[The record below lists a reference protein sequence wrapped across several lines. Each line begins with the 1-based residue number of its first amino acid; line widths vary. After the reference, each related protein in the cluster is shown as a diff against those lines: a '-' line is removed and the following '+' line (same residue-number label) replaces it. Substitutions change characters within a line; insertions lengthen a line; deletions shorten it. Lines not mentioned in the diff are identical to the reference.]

1 MTETFQL
8 NREQAQAYDDMFVPA
23 LFGQWA
29 PPLVDCARVRRGQS
43 VLDVACG
50 TGVVARAAREVVG
63 PSGRVVGVDLSPAM
77 LEVARDARPD
87 LEWMQGDAEDLPF
100 AEAEFDVALCQ
111 SALFFFADPGR
122 AVAEMARVVVPG
134 GVVALQTY
142 APLAE
147 QPAYGPFVELVAR
160 HAGPEARV
168 LLGTY
173 WSQGALDSLIGL
185 TSAAGLSLLESRSSL
200 GVAIFPSAAAVAETE
215 IRATPLAE
223 RITPETYELVVAGT
237 EELLGGY
244 ADQAG
249 LVRVPIRATLLAT
262 RKHC

>member
-8 NREQAQAYDDMFVPA
+8 NREQARAYDDLFVPA

-29 PPLVDCARVRRGQS
+29 PQLVDCARVRPGQS

-50 TGVVARAAREVVG
+50 TGVVARSARDVVG
-63 PSGRVVGVDLSPAM
+63 PSGRVVGVDLNAAM
-77 LEVARDARPD
+77 LEVAQDVRPD
-87 LEWMQGDAEDLPF
+87 LEWVQGDAEDLPF
-100 AEAEFDVALCQ
+100 ADAEFDVALCQ

-122 AVAEMARVVVPG
+122 AVAELARVVVPG

-142 APLAE
+142 AALAE
-147 QPAYGPFVELVAR
+147 QPAYGPFVEMVAG

-168 LLGTY
+168 LLGLY
-173 WSQGALDSLIGL
+173 WSQGDVDGLLGL

-200 GVAIFPSAAAVAETE
+200 GVAVFPSAAAAAHTE

-223 RITPETYELVVAGT
+223 RITPETYARIIADTEKLLAGYVD
-237 EELLGGY
+237 E
-244 ADQAG
+244 AG
-249 LVRVPIRATLLAT
+249 VVRVPIRATLVAA
-262 RKHC
+262 RKP

>member
-8 NREQAQAYDDMFVPA
+8 TREQAQAYDDLFVHA

-29 PPLVDCARVRRGQS
+29 PQLVDCARVRHGQS

-50 TGVVARAAREVVG
+50 TGVVARAAGDVVG
-63 PSGRVVGVDLSPAM
+63 HGCRVVGVDLNPAM
-77 LEVARDARPD
+77 LEVAQGARPD
-87 LEWMQGDAEDLPF
+87 LEWVHGDAEDLPF
-100 AEAEFDVALCQ
+100 EKAEFDVALCQ

-147 QPAYGPFVELVAR
+147 QPAYGPFVELVAG
-160 HAGPEARV
+160 HAGPESRV

-173 WSQGALDSLIGL
+173 WSQGAVDGLIGL
-185 TSAAGLSLLESRSSL
+185 AAAAGLSLVESRSSL
-200 GVAIFPSAAAVAETE
+200 GVAVFPSAAAVAQTE
-215 IRATPLAE
+215 IQATPLAE
-223 RITPETYELVVAGT
+223 QIRPEAYERIVAGT
-237 EELLGGY
+237 EELFREY
-244 ADQAG
+244 ADESG
-249 LVRVPIRATLLAT
+249 LVRLPIRATLLAA
-262 RKHC
+262 RRG

>member
-8 NREQAQAYDDMFVPA
+8 TREQAQAYDDLLVPA

-29 PPLVDCARVRRGQS
+29 PQLVDCARVGSGQS

-50 TGVVARAAREVVG
+50 TGVVARAARDVVG
-63 PSGRVVGVDLSPAM
+63 PGGRVVGVDLNPAM

-87 LEWMQGDAEDLPF
+87 LEWAQGDAEDLPF
-100 AEAEFDVALCQ
+100 ADAEFDVALCQ
-111 SALFFFADPGR
+111 SALFFFADPSR
-122 AVAEMARVVVPG
+122 AVAEMSRVVVPG

-147 QPAYGPFVELVAR
+147 QPAYGPFVELVAG

-173 WSQGALDSLIGL
+173 WSQGDVDGLLRL

-200 GVAIFPSAAAVAETE
+200 GVAVFPSAAAVAHTE
-215 IRATPLAE
+215 IQATPLAE
-223 RITPETYELVVAGT
+223 RITPEMYALVVAGT
-237 EELLGGY
+237 EELLGEY
-244 ADQAG
+244 ADESG
-249 LVRVPIRATLLAT
+249 LVSLPIRATLLAA
-262 RKHC
+262 RKP

>member
-8 NREQAQAYDDMFVPA
+8 TRGQAQAYEDLFVPA

-29 PPLVDCARVRRGQS
+29 PQLVDCARVRRGQS
-43 VLDVACG
+43 ALDVACG
-50 TGVVARAAREVVG
+50 TGVVARAARDVVG
-63 PSGRVVGVDLSPAM
+63 PGSRVVGVDLNPAM

-87 LEWMQGDAEDLPF
+87 LEWVPGNAEDLPF
-100 AEAEFDVALCQ
+100 ADAEFDVALCQ

-122 AVAEMARVVVPG
+122 AVTEMARVVVPG

-142 APLAE
+142 APLAD

-173 WSQGALDSLIGL
+173 WSQGDVEGLLRL
-185 TSAAGLSLLESRSSL
+185 TSAAGMSLLESRSSL
-200 GVAIFPSAAAVAETE
+200 GMATFPSAAAVANTE
-215 IRATPLAE
+215 IQATPLAE
-223 RITPETYELVVAGT
+223 RMTPKTYALVVAGA
-237 EELLGGY
+237 EELLGKY
-244 ADQAG
+244 ADG
-249 LVRVPIRATLLAT
+249 SGVVRVPIRATLVAA
-262 RKHC
+262 RKP

>member
-8 NREQAQAYDDMFVPA
+8 TPEQARAYDDLFVPA

-29 PPLVDCARVRRGQS
+29 PQLVDCARVRDGQS

-50 TGVVARAAREVVG
+50 TGVVARAARDVVG
-63 PSGRVVGVDLSPAM
+63 PSGRVVGVDLNPAM
-77 LEVARDARPD
+77 LHVARDRRHD
-87 LEWMQGDAEDLPF
+87 LEWSQGDAENLPF
-100 AEAEFDVALCQ
+100 PDAEFDVALCQ
-111 SALFFFADPGR
+111 SALFFFANPER

-147 QPAYGPFVELVAR
+147 QPAYGPFVELTAR

-173 WSQGALDSLIGL
+173 WSQGDIDGLLRL
-185 TSAAGLSLLESRSSL
+185 TSSAGLSLLESRSSL
-200 GVAIFPSAAAVAETE
+200 GVAVFPSAAAVADTE
-215 IRATPLAE
+215 LQATPLAE
-223 RITPETYELVVAGT
+223 RMTPEAYARVLAGT
-237 EELLGGY
+237 KELLGQY
-244 ADQAG
+244 ADEIG
-249 LVRVPIRATLLAT
+249 LVRLPIRATLIAT
-262 RKHC
+262 RKG

>member
-8 NREQAQAYDDMFVPA
+8 TREQAQAYDDLFVPA

-29 PPLVDCARVRRGQS
+29 PQLVNCARVRQGQS

-50 TGVVARAAREVVG
+50 SGVVARAAREVVG
-63 PSGRVVGVDLSPAM
+63 PGGRVVGVDLNPAM
-77 LEVARDARPD
+77 LEVAQQARPD
-87 LEWMQGDAEDLPF
+87 LEWTQGDAEDLPF
-100 AEAEFDVALCQ
+100 ADATFDVALCQ
-111 SALFFFADPGR
+111 SALFFFPDPGR
-122 AVAEMARVVVPG
+122 AVGEMARVVAPG

-147 QPAYGPFVELVAR
+147 QPAYGPFVELVAT

-173 WSQGALDSLIGL
+173 WSQGVVDGLLGL

-200 GVAIFPSAAAVAETE
+200 GVAVFPSAAAVANTE
-215 IRATPLAE
+215 ILATPLAE
-223 RITPETYELVVAGT
+223 RITPATLSLIVAGT
-237 EELLGGY
+237 EELLGRY
-244 ADQAG
+244 TDESG
-249 LVRVPIRATLLAT
+249 LVRVPIRATLVAAG
-262 RKHC
+262 KS

>member
-8 NREQAQAYDDMFVPA
+8 SREQAQAYEDLFVPA

-29 PPLVDCARVRRGQS
+29 PHLVDCARVRDGQS

-50 TGVVARAAREVVG
+50 TGVVARAARDLVG
-63 PSGRVVGVDLSPAM
+63 PGGRVVGVDLNSAM
-77 LEVARDARPD
+77 LEVAREERPD
-87 LEWMQGDAEDLPF
+87 LEWVHGDAEDLPF
-100 AEAEFDVALCQ
+100 EDAEFDVALCQ
-111 SALFFFADPGR
+111 SALFFADPGR
-122 AVAEMARVVVPG
+122 AVAEMVRVVVPG

-147 QPAYGPFVELVAR
+147 QPAYGPFVELVAG

-173 WSQGALDSLIGL
+173 WSQGALDDLL
-185 TSAAGLSLLESRSSL
+185 ELASAAGLSLVESRSSL
-200 GVAIFPSAAAVAETE
+200 GEAVFPSAAAVADTE
-215 IRATPLAE
+215 IKATPLAE
-223 RITPETYELVVAGT
+223 RITPETYARIVGDT

-244 ADQAG
+244 ADESG
-249 LVRVPIRATLLAT
+249 LVRVPIRATLLAA
-262 RKHC
+262 RKA